1 MDKSN
6 LPHIW
11 KLMEIQIKK
20 IISIELKQHNT
31 NANCL
36 KIARISNLTEKKW
49 RKKEVLFLDLG
60 TISEWAGPCIL
71 PS

>member
-1 MDKSN
+1 MRV
-6 LPHIW
+6 
-11 KLMEIQIKK
+11 QIKK
-20 IISIELKQHNT
+20 LLSIELIQHNT

-49 RKKEVLFLDLG
+49 WKKEVFFLDLG